1 MRTDERDLLP
11 KWFDALSHR
20 LRAKESVRRTKG
32 TDGSALVALVQDDD
46 HEMMIRL
53 FFAMK
58 VWVLKEGF
66 EFAD

>member
-1 MRTDERDLLP
+1 
-11 KWFDALSHR
+11 
-20 LRAKESVRRTKG
+20 
-32 TDGSALVALVQDDD
+32 VALVQDDD

-66 EFAD
+66 ELAD